1 MLMRNFSYT
10 KKSFDQGSK
19 KLVEQVTHLSIRR
32 FSGEYNALRIR
43 VIGSR

>member
-10 KKSFDQGSK
+10 KKSFDQGCK

-43 VIGSR
+43 VIGIR